1 MGNTTTKQVGDF
13 QAGVGKAGADIG
25 VVMSTIFAVILI
37 IIAIT
42 MAVFALIPEKP
53 WDCPDR
59 VTSAQQQVEEMCTA
73 QPLLGVTECNNQRTD
88 LANAKQYCSTKHKRL
103 YLLFGL
109 LLIPLALLMIWLS
122 HWWRREVHH
131 SKTAA
136 QVGGTLFELGALQ
149 DLFGRN

>member
-1 MGNTTTKQVGDF
+1 MGNTTTKQVGDL
-13 QAGVGKAGADIG
+13 QAGVGKVGADIG
-25 VVMSTIFAVILI
+25 VVISTIFAVILI

-42 MAVFALIPEKP
+42 MVIFALIPVNP
-53 WDCPDR
+53 LDCPDR
-59 VTSAQQQVEEMCTA
+59 VTAAQQQVETMCSTP
-73 QPLLGVTECNNQRTD
+73 PLLSVTQCTNKRTD
-88 LANAKQYCSTKHKRL
+88 LDNAKQYCSTKHKRL

-136 QVGGTLFELGALQ
+136 QVGGTMFELGALQ

>member
-1 MGNTTTKQVGDF
+1 MRNKTSKQIGNF
-13 QAGVGKAGADIG
+13 QAGVGKVGAEIG
-25 VVMSTIFAVILI
+25 VVISTIFAVILI
-37 IIAIT
+37 IVAIT
-42 MAVFALIPEKP
+42 MVIFALIPVKP

-59 VTSAQQQVEEMCTA
+59 VTSSQQQVEAMCTIH
-73 QPLLGVTECNNQRTD
+73 PVNSDECTNQRTD
-88 LANAKQYCSTKHKRL
+88 LDNAKQYCSTKHKRL

-136 QVGGTLFELGALQ
+136 QVGGTMFELGAFG